1 MLNNFRVFEE
11 LVFFDLWIPDSE
23 FRIPDSGFRFRT
35 PDSGSGI
42 RISVSRDASIM
53 PNRPVRDQ
61 WEFPSKM
68 ERHFPIKPG
77 QPLGMALA
85 TICFSSEFPS
95 KGKQPVCQ
103 KWNDKF
109 RSEYSDRTK
118 RTTSRGD
125 PEYSGQKKPKRS
137 FPFEFQ
143 PKFPE
148 SLAQWKAPLVLGLPR
163 PDSSLVPIR

>member
-1 MLNNFRVFEE
+1 MTFDSSVDNSLTAAYPLEVLRKRLTGQTRLL
-11 LVFFDLWIPDSE
+11 LVKTEPANAVMYFSILTCLKL
-23 FRIPDSGFRFRT
+23 G
-35 PDSGSGI
+35 
-42 RISVSRDASIM
+42 VLSIM

-77 QPLGMALA
+77 QPIVMTLA
-85 TICFSSEFPS
+85 TVCLSSEFPN
-95 KGKQPVCQ
+95 KGKEPVCQ

-109 RSEYSDRTK
+109 RSEYSDRNK
-118 RTTSRGD
+118 WTTSRGG
-125 PEYSGQKKPKRS
+125 PEYSGQKKPKRT

-148 SLAQWKAPLVLGLPR
+148 SLA
-163 PDSSLVPIR
+163 